1 MLQNKMDIQSHT
13 ADDIGAFLASI
24 PAITTLGI
32 HVQVFRL
39 QACVK
44 VQVVENWNNPCYPG
58 GNIANAS
65 SMASTSHFLAFIAFI
80 ALGASAAA
88 FFAPFFAMLNTG
100 ELKRYLGECKCHS
113 RLASL
118 NQTTRQVLHH
128 TALGKRYNV
137 KQAWTQGCKAYH
149 RAPQSGDRSE
159 WSNKRIC
166 QSKMRSIAMPN
177 YVWDPN
183 WLKFGQGFWNNI

>member
-1 MLQNKMDIQSHT
+1 MLRACQST
-13 ADDIGAFLASI
+13 
-24 PAITTLGI
+24 
-32 HVQVFRL
+32 
-39 QACVK
+39 
-44 VQVVENWNNPCYPG
+44 G
-58 GNIANAS
+58 GQELKQSVSPRRQHSKYFNGTHFYA
-65 SMASTSHFLAFIAFI
+65 FLAFIAFI

-159 WSNKRIC
+159 WSKEYVNQKCGPLLCLTMFETQTDLNLVRDFETTYKIC
-166 QSKMRSIAMPN
+166 
-177 YVWDPN
+177 W
-183 WLKFGQGFWNNI
+183 G